1 MYKFAMELR
10 EKNKHMYNGILLMIA
25 SAFFTA
31 NGQLLWKLALNS
43 DQIIKIIMG
52 FVLYGM
58 GALLMILAFKFGELS
73 VLYPIMC
80 VSYIFAIING
90 YLFLGEALS
99 VRKLLGILLIIAGVS
114 FLGKGSKI

>member
-1 MYKFAMELR
+1 MELR
-10 EKNKHMYNGILLMIA
+10 AKNKSMYNGILLMIA

-43 DQIIKIIMG
+43 DQTIKIIMG
-52 FVLYGM
+52 FVLYGI
-58 GALLMILAFKFGELS
+58 GALLMLIAFKFGELS

-90 YLFLGEALS
+90 WIFLGEALS
-99 VRKLLGILLIIAGVS
+99 LRKLVGILIIIAGVS
-114 FLGKGSKI
+114 FLGKGSKV